1 MWPLQSSTSF
11 RKPATVMGRAHARI
25 PRLTAIAAKS
35 TREPRCM
42 QLPYHPCPFW
52 VSSLPLAFLISQPR
66 ASHSTLVV
74 ARVSQVKLHVPIKD
88 NDLDMNINNIT
99 E

>member
-1 MWPLQSSTSF
+1 
-11 RKPATVMGRAHARI
+11 
-25 PRLTAIAAKS
+25 
-35 TREPRCM
+35 
-42 QLPYHPCPFW
+42 
-52 VSSLPLAFLISQPR
+52 
-66 ASHSTLVV
+66 V